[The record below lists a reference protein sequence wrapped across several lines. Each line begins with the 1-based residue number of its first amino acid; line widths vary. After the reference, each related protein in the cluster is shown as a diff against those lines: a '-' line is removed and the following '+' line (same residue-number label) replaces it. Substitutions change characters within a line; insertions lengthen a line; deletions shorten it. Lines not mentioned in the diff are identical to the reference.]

1 MVENVEAQR
10 YCSLYVND
18 MHLIVML
25 IPYIERELEKKE
37 KIITILENDLENE
50 IDTIVKKVNLG
61 SEKKKKIKRINWKK
75 NLLSKE
81 QIGEIKGET
90 ILIKGSYE
98 FIQSVNEVLKTED
111 NRVIDCYD
119 IDTFEQNS
127 RTILEQHNAIL
138 NTSGIRKISDMF
150 QINKTLNGI
159 LTK

>member
-61 SEKKKKIKRINWKK
+61 REKKNKIKRINWKK

-150 QINKTLNGI
+150 QINKTLNDI

>member
-61 SEKKKKIKRINWKK
+61 REKKNKIKRINWKK

-98 FIQSVNEVLKTED
+98 FIQSVNEVLNTED

>member
-61 SEKKKKIKRINWKK
+61 REKKNKIKRINWKK

-98 FIQSVNEVLKTED
+98 FI
-111 NRVIDCYD
+111 
-119 IDTFEQNS
+119 
-127 RTILEQHNAIL
+127 
-138 NTSGIRKISDMF
+138 
-150 QINKTLNGI
+150 
-159 LTK
+159 

>member
-10 YCSLYVND
+10 YCRLYVND

-61 SEKKKKIKRINWKK
+61 REKKNKIKRINWKK

>member
-18 MHLIVML
+18 MHLIVMI

-61 SEKKKKIKRINWKK
+61 REKKNKIKRINWKK

-111 NRVIDCYD
+111 NIVIDCYD

>member
-61 SEKKKKIKRINWKK
+61 REKKNKIKRINWKK

-119 IDTFEQNS
+119 IDTFEKNS

>member
-61 SEKKKKIKRINWKK
+61 REKKNKIKRINWKK

-127 RTILEQHNAIL
+127 RTIL
-138 NTSGIRKISDMF
+138 
-150 QINKTLNGI
+150 
-159 LTK
+159 

>member
-37 KIITILENDLENE
+37 KIITILENDLDSE
-50 IDTIVKKVNLG
+50 IDIIVKKVNLG
-61 SEKKKKIKRINWKK
+61 REKKNKIKRINWKK

-150 QINKTLNGI
+150 QMNKTLNGI

>member
-50 IDTIVKKVNLG
+50 IETIVKKVNLG
-61 SEKKKKIKRINWKK
+61 REKKHKIKRINWKK

-98 FIQSVNEVLKTED
+98 FIRSVNEVLKTED

>member
-1 MVENVEAQR
+1 MVENVEPQR

-61 SEKKKKIKRINWKK
+61 REKKNKIKRINWKK

-98 FIQSVNEVLKTED
+98 FIQSVNGVLKTED

>member
-25 IPYIERELEKKE
+25 IPYIEKELEKKE

-61 SEKKKKIKRINWKK
+61 REKKKKIKRINWKK

>member
-61 SEKKKKIKRINWKK
+61 REKKNKIKRINWKK

-98 FIQSVNEVLKTED
+98 FIKSVNEVLKTED

>member
-61 SEKKKKIKRINWKK
+61 REKKNKIKRINWKK

>member
-61 SEKKKKIKRINWKK
+61 REKKNKIKRINWKN

>member
-61 SEKKKKIKRINWKK
+61 REKKKKIKRINWKK

>member
-61 SEKKKKIKRINWKK
+61 REKKNKIKRINWKK

-81 QIGEIKGET
+81 QIGEIKGEN

-119 IDTFEQNS
+119 IDTIEQNS

>member
-37 KIITILENDLENE
+37 KIITILENDLENY

-61 SEKKKKIKRINWKK
+61 REKKNKIKRINWKK

>member
-25 IPYIERELEKKE
+25 IPYIEKELEKKE
-37 KIITILENDLENE
+37 KIITILENDLDSE

-61 SEKKKKIKRINWKK
+61 REKKNKIKKINWKK

-81 QIGEIKGET
+81 QIGEIKGRT

-98 FIQSVNEVLKTED
+98 FIQDVNGILKTEE
-111 NRVIDCYD
+111 NRVINCFD

-127 RTILEQHNAIL
+127 RKILEQHNAIL

-150 QINKTLNGI
+150 QMNKTLNGI

>member
-61 SEKKKKIKRINWKK
+61 REKKNKIKRINWKK

-111 NRVIDCYD
+111 NIVIDCYD

-127 RTILEQHNAIL
+127 RIILEQHNAIL

>member
-25 IPYIERELEKKE
+25 LPYIERELEKKE

-61 SEKKKKIKRINWKK
+61 REKKNKIKRINWKK

>member
-61 SEKKKKIKRINWKK
+61 REKKNKIKRINWKK
-75 NLLSKE
+75 NLLSQE

>member
-61 SEKKKKIKRINWKK
+61 REKKNKIKRINWKK

-81 QIGEIKGET
+81 QIGEINGET

>member
-1 MVENVEAQR
+1 MVENVGAQR

-61 SEKKKKIKRINWKK
+61 REKKNKIKRINWKK

-98 FIQSVNEVLKTED
+98 FIRSVNEVLKTED

>member
-25 IPYIERELEKKE
+25 IPYIERELETKE

-61 SEKKKKIKRINWKK
+61 REKKNKIKRINWKK

>member
-61 SEKKKKIKRINWKK
+61 REKKNKIKRINWKK

-98 FIQSVNEVLKTED
+98 FIQSVNGVLKTED

>member
-18 MHLIVML
+18 MHLIVMP

-61 SEKKKKIKRINWKK
+61 REKKNKIKRINWKK

-98 FIQSVNEVLKTED
+98 FIRSVNEVLKTED

>member
-25 IPYIERELEKKE
+25 IPYIEKELEKKE

-61 SEKKKKIKRINWKK
+61 REKKNKIKRINWKK

-98 FIQSVNEVLKTED
+98 FIQSVNGVLKTED

>member
-10 YCSLYVND
+10 YCGLYVND

-61 SEKKKKIKRINWKK
+61 REKKNKIKRINWKK

>member
-61 SEKKKKIKRINWKK
+61 REKKNKIKRINWKK

-81 QIGEIKGET
+81 QIGGIKGET

-111 NRVIDCYD
+111 NIVIDCYD

>member
-25 IPYIERELEKKE
+25 IPYIEKELEKKE
-37 KIITILENDLENE
+37 KIITIFENDLDNE

-61 SEKKKKIKRINWKK
+61 KEKKNKIKKINWKK

-81 QIGEIKGET
+81 QIGEIMWKT
-90 ILIKGSYE
+90 ILVKGSYE
-98 FIQSVNEVLKTED
+98 FIQSINEFIKKD
-111 NRVIDCYD
+111 NNRVINCFD
-119 IDTFEQNS
+119 IEVFERKS
-127 RTILEQHNAIL
+127 REILEQHDAIL
-138 NTSGIRKISDMF
+138 NTSGIRKISEMF
-150 QINKTLNGI
+150 KMNKTLNGI

>member
-37 KIITILENDLENE
+37 KIITILENDLDSE

-61 SEKKKKIKRINWKK
+61 REKKNKIKRINWKK

-98 FIQSVNEVLKTED
+98 FIQSVNEVLKIEN

-150 QINKTLNGI
+150 QMNKTLNGI

>member
-50 IDTIVKKVNLG
+50 IDTIVKKINLG
-61 SEKKKKIKRINWKK
+61 REKKNKIKRINWKK

-98 FIQSVNEVLKTED
+98 FIRSVNEVLKTED

>member
-37 KIITILENDLENE
+37 KIITILGNDLENE

-61 SEKKKKIKRINWKK
+61 REKKNKIKRINWKK

-98 FIQSVNEVLKTED
+98 FIRSVNEVLKTED

>member
-10 YCSLYVND
+10 YCSLYVTD

-61 SEKKKKIKRINWKK
+61 REKKNKIKRINWKK

-98 FIQSVNEVLKTED
+98 FIQSVNEVLKTEH

>member
-10 YCSLYVND
+10 YCSLNVND

-37 KIITILENDLENE
+37 KIITILENDLDSE

-61 SEKKKKIKRINWKK
+61 REKKNKIKRINWKK

-150 QINKTLNGI
+150 QMNKTLNGI

>member
-61 SEKKKKIKRINWKK
+61 REKKNKIKRINWKK

-138 NTSGIRKISDMF
+138 NTSGIREISDMF

>member
-25 IPYIERELEKKE
+25 IPYIEKELEKKE

-61 SEKKKKIKRINWKK
+61 REKKNKIKRINWKK